1 MNVGSR
7 IVEIRQ
13 QKGLSQYKLYQL
25 AEISQAALSDIESN
39 KKSPTI
45 ITLEKICNALEIT
58 LAEFFSEDKESDSSK
73 IDTLPADAKKE
84 LDLFKE
90 FLCYKYG
97 IK

>member
-58 LAEFFSEDKESDSSK
+58 LAEFFSEDKESDTSK
-73 IDTLPADAKKE
+73 IDELPIDAKKE
-84 LDLFKE
+84 LDLFRE